1 MLREHRSAKISLWSG
16 FQLFWI
22 NNQKRDF
29 WIIQECFFFFNSEK
43 SPNGLM
49 TGIDISLRRMPTW
62 ATAMW
67 KDTQSSSGNAN
78 QAHGEPSH
86 LSGWLLSRQ
95 TPPQDMCWGGWGDMG
110 TLAPSWWECTMVP
123 PLWTKQC
130 LLWTLS
136 AWDYTG
142 DCLYNGCFPQCF
154 VCGHVSLKGC
164 VTFRLSG
171 CPTSKPAR
179 TRPVSEARVWL

>member
-95 TPPQDMCWGGWGDMG
+95 TPPPKTRVGEDGATWG
-110 TLAPSWWECTMVP
+110 
-123 PLWTKQC
+123 PLLHLGGNAQWCHHCGQNSVCFELSPHGIIQETVCIMAAFLSVLFVATC
-130 LLWTLS
+130 L
-136 AWDYTG
+136 
-142 DCLYNGCFPQCF
+142 
-154 VCGHVSLKGC
+154 
-164 VTFRLSG
+164 
-171 CPTSKPAR
+171 
-179 TRPVSEARVWL
+179 